1 MNLSNHSETARQ
13 FVVFNFH
20 RDVLRTL
27 CRIHQVPQGNGTK
40 RDMAVNLL
48 NARKVTVNISALP
61 TVNEVAGMAWACG
74 K

>member
-1 MNLSNHSETARQ
+1 MNLSNQSETARQ
-13 FVVFNFH
+13 FVVWQFH

-27 CRIHQVPQGNGTK
+27 CRIHGVKQGNGTK

-48 NARKVTVNISALP
+48 NARAVSVNISAVY
-61 TVNEVAGMAWACG
+61 T